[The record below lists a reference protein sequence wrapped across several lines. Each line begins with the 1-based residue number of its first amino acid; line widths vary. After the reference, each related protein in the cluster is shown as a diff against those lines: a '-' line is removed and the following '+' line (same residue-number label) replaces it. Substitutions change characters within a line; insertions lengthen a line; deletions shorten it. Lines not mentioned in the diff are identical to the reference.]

1 MLSRLKLYTS
11 FIFLILC
18 FCAGCGQYQPVQKS
32 DIIMDTAV
40 TLTASGEDAK
50 AAIDESMVRLKNLEN
65 MVSPNVPD
73 SDVNKLALSAGT
85 GRWVVLNPEVYKML
99 ATAQDYARKTNGAF
113 DVTTKPLVDLWGI
126 GTDHAKVPAPA
137 ELAAAQKL
145 VGWQKLELDEE
156 SHSARLT
163 QKGMGVDLGGIAK
176 GLAVDEV
183 RKIYAKYGIKDGLI
197 NLGGSSLYALGHNKD
212 GQLWRIGMRHPRKD
226 DAQEKMAVLPLENA
240 ALSTSGDYERFFE
253 VNGVRYHHIIDP
265 RTGRPAQAG
274 AASVT
279 IVAADN
285 VPDGGML
292 TDLLTTAVFVMGPE
306 AGARFIRSQQGIE
319 GAIIDGRY
327 QLWTTGDMAQE
338 LEEVSP
344 EFQFWQE
351 SSGEGL

>member
-1 MLSRLKLYTS
+1 MLSRPKRYVGLL
-11 FIFLILC
+11 FIILC
-18 FCAGCGQYQPVQKS
+18 LCTGCGQNQPVQRS
-32 DIIMDTAV
+32 GIIMDTAV
-40 TLTASGEDAK
+40 TLTASGDEAK
-50 AAIDESMVRLKNLEN
+50 AAIDESMARLKNLEN

-73 SDVNKLALSAGT
+73 SDVNKLAQSAGS
-85 GRWVVLNPEVYKML
+85 GRWVELNPEVYQML
-99 ATAQDYARKTNGAF
+99 AVAQEYARKTNGAF

-126 GTDHAKVPAPA
+126 GTEHAKVPAPA

-156 SHSARLT
+156 SHSARLL

-183 RKIYAKYGIKDGLI
+183 RKIYAKYGIEDGLI
-197 NLGGSSLYALGHNKD
+197 NLGGSSLYALGYNKD
-212 GQLWRIGMRHPRKD
+212 GMPWRIGLRHPRKD
-226 DAQEKMAVLPLENA
+226 DGQEKMAVLPLTNA

-265 RTGRPAQAG
+265 RTGRPAQSG
-274 AASVT
+274 ATSVT

-285 VPDGGML
+285 VPAGGML

-327 QLWTTGDMAQE
+327 QLWTTGDMAQT
-338 LEEVSP
+338 LEDVSP

-351 SSGEGL
+351 SGGDGL